1 MRLKPPPRKRS
12 TEKSSEADSGQR
24 LSASFNTREQNVTKG
39 SWSYSMDDDSDWPLE
54 EEEERRDIGKPIVME
69 VKVFCLVMMGSLLL
83 EEEEMKELDSS
94 YYGEAPL

>member
-1 MRLKPPPRKRS
+1 
-12 TEKSSEADSGQR
+12 
-24 LSASFNTREQNVTKG
+24 
-39 SWSYSMDDDSDWPLE
+39 MDDDSDWPLE